1 MAEDFK
7 TWLNG
12 TMYNLKAY
20 ADSKIFVIGLV
31 GKDTT
36 ENSKVDA
43 LNEFLQRQI
52 FQGVWADKEIPI
64 YIEAFFSVEDL
75 TLFLVLN
82 GINEAEAMTCLFGCG
97 KFQDKLSLFEYEYVR
112 RLHLLFVLCHAVIFI
127 EQGCRFD
134 IAVAKYL
141 KNVNQL
147 RLQTQEKVHEAL
159 SQLSHIPREWKDE
172 SRLAMPRL
180 CFGFYRNP
188 LRADLGAVKKRE
200 LIEKMQ
206 KHLSGQIYSIL
217 KQAHVIETHS
227 GTSLCSLSDNA
238 VPFVHIF
245 RPNEAPIDYL
255 NEFIT
260 AMIIEDRKPDFCK
273 ALDDDRRDRY
283 EKRRSPE
290 NIEDFNGFIH
300 ALIDDSLE
308 IGDRSDVFFKF
319 PKLKHFTEG
328 AQVVYDILM
337 NDESISEVELK
348 GMFVPELTMVESL
361 DDAILRSAIAFYKK
375 DLDETGRAHDA
386 ATRGYSKK
394 EHLEKLQQATNYL
407 KSHVTGDNL
416 PKFTESLIEQCN
428 QIWTSGHQR
437 CEAVSLTGNMCRY
450 SSKKHPTIELSRFS
464 KFGSKMDDD
473 KENLLHSSGIRY
485 LSTCNCGRTQM
496 LRNDPFGLKDANFDF
511 YEQFHCCKNTERYEF
526 PIFEPREAQEALES
540 VEDES
545 SESTESDGDGTSS
558 NETEET
564 SDEEKSSQRNKST
577 SPIIKKTSSGMS
589 SPKPEDFD
597 QAQRVIADADDDSR
611 MEYHSR
617 YLDEEKLI
625 QMIHG
630 ETKEKK
636 KSGRRRVRPE
646 AKSESDRQSDE
657 EQAEVEGSDEDDD
670 EEHISEKQDNAS
682 DEAEDDEEIEEEE
695 RDFDTEKPPS
705 ETAEEEAP
713 VGDYLDTYDA
723 NLKVNVPKEATK
735 TDDSNQEY
743 NELLKKY
750 KGHYLE
756 HLPHSSITS
765 GLFPLFPSWAV
776 VCVGPSNLYCHAS
789 GLRDQPNFK
798 AGSEYLLPLDVHLNV
813 VSEQWEADMRK
824 IAPTSERN
832 YRRTP
837 RRRLEEDP
845 IAGTNREK
853 VKFFVGFDYECPRGH
868 RFMVQEPNKVLR
880 HRRSNGNLK
889 ETATNLV
896 RSDIP
901 IWMPCTCKREPLV
914 AAQLMRLHIVTPKAP
929 VTLTLNPKVMVESH
943 GYFHMGDSDVDLTW
957 AKYYVLRFPYVYV
970 GPNGPV
976 HPPKMAETKGSLL
989 KNCFTVAH
997 TPVA

>member
-1 MAEDFK
+1 
-7 TWLNG
+7 
-12 TMYNLKAY
+12 
-20 ADSKIFVIGLV
+20 
-31 GKDTT
+31 
-36 ENSKVDA
+36 
-43 LNEFLQRQI
+43 
-52 FQGVWADKEIPI
+52 
-64 YIEAFFSVEDL
+64 
-75 TLFLVLN
+75 
-82 GINEAEAMTCLFGCG
+82 
-97 KFQDKLSLFEYEYVR
+97 
-112 RLHLLFVLCHAVIFI
+112 
-127 EQGCRFD
+127 
-134 IAVAKYL
+134 
-141 KNVNQL
+141 
-147 RLQTQEKVHEAL
+147 
-159 SQLSHIPREWKDE
+159 
-172 SRLAMPRL
+172 
-180 CFGFYRNP
+180 
-188 LRADLGAVKKRE
+188 
-200 LIEKMQ
+200 
-206 KHLSGQIYSIL
+206 
-217 KQAHVIETHS
+217 
-227 GTSLCSLSDNA
+227 
-238 VPFVHIF
+238 
-245 RPNEAPIDYL
+245 
-255 NEFIT
+255 
-260 AMIIEDRKPDFCK
+260 
-273 ALDDDRRDRY
+273 
-283 EKRRSPE
+283 
-290 NIEDFNGFIH
+290 
-300 ALIDDSLE
+300 
-308 IGDRSDVFFKF
+308 
-319 PKLKHFTEG
+319 
-328 AQVVYDILM
+328 
-337 NDESISEVELK
+337 
-348 GMFVPELTMVESL
+348 
-361 DDAILRSAIAFYKK
+361 
-375 DLDETGRAHDA
+375 
-386 ATRGYSKK
+386 
-394 EHLEKLQQATNYL
+394 
-407 KSHVTGDNL
+407 
-416 PKFTESLIEQCN
+416 
-428 QIWTSGHQR
+428 
-437 CEAVSLTGNMCRY
+437 
-450 SSKKHPTIELSRFS
+450 
-464 KFGSKMDDD
+464 MDDD

-564 SDEEKSSQRNKST
+564 SDEEKSSHRNKST

-597 QAQRVIADADDDSR
+597 QAQRVIVDADDDSR

-705 ETAEEEAP
+705 ETAEEEEAP

-723 NLKVNVPKEATK
+723 NLKINVPKEATK

-929 VTLTLNPKVMVESH
+929 VTLTLNPKVVVESH